1 LISRD
6 AASGG
11 VGELNAD
18 VGRWAERVN
27 RSLKDAYRQVN
38 YILDVLNSGNVVKDA
53 DESVTSSIT
62 LQNDDDLFLPI
73 KANLRYR
80 FEMYLYVNSTGAG
93 GFRQNWTLPS
103 GAVGHCQIIYNSST
117 TPTSARR
124 SALTGADFTIA
135 AGAATEYV
143 IHYIGAI
150 EGGTVDGIAQM
161 QWAQETSNGSATT
174 VAENSWL
181 EMSELRL
188 AQV

>member
-11 VGELNAD
+11 IGELNAN

-53 DESVTSSIT
+53 DESVTSSVT

-117 TPTSARR
+117 YERQK
-124 SALTGADFTIA
+124 
-135 AGAATEYV
+135 
-143 IHYIGAI
+143 IGAYR
-150 EGGTVDGIAQM
+150 GRFYDSGRSSDRVRDSLHRGCRGR
-161 QWAQETSNGSATT
+161 ND
-174 VAENSWL
+174 
-181 EMSELRL
+181 
-188 AQV
+188 